1 MTFRKKSKAKRLQEI
16 INLQQQISFELNQE
30 LIGKEEVVLV
40 EGFSKKSD
48 KFLSGRSDTNKVVIL
63 AC

>member
-1 MTFRKKSKAKRLQEI
+1 MDDDVSEETKTKRLQEI

-30 LIGKEEVVLV
+30 LIGKEEVVLI

-48 KFLSGRSDTNKVVIL
+48 KFYPAERIQTKL
-63 AC
+63 